1 MNKFKN
7 GILWV
12 IYPTNVKI
20 PLATMKSE
28 NIVSYNVK
36 WVDLLLVGKHWTM
49 FK

>member
-1 MNKFKN
+1 MSLHFKKTGPVMNKFKN

-36 WVDLLLVGKHWTM
+36 
-49 FK
+49 